1 MRLLAAVCVALPLTG
16 CAQRS
21 DSVTAAYVSPIQY
34 QSYTCQQLKEEAA
47 RVAQR
52 AAIAAGQQDQSATN
66 DAVATGVAVVIFFP
80 AAFLIHGNGVNAQEL
95 AELKGDMDAIQ
106 QANIQKKCGIQ
117 FQQSPA
123 PTQ

>member
-1 MRLLAAVCVALPLTG
+1 MRVLAAVCVALALAG

-21 DSVTAAYVSPIQY
+21 DSVTAAYVSPVQY
-34 QSYTCQQLKEEAA
+34 QSFTCQQLKEEAA

-66 DAVATGVAVVIFFP
+66 DAIATGVAVIVFFP

-106 QANIQKKCGIQ
+106 QANIQKNCGIR